1 MVLTRKETAQA
12 TRKKI
17 INAAFAIVGE
27 ESFVGLTS
35 NKLVN
40 VAGIAKGTLYH
51 HFKSLDDVVS
61 AMMQK
66 SIDDFMQSTPIKQF
80 DSMADYLAAL
90 GDYQI
95 NILVEDKVMMN
106 TFYGFLPKGIHEKKY
121 QLLCQQLLDA
131 ACGQMV
137 PAIKNFYGDNIPLE
151 KIERTIRMIDIFC
164 IGFNFH
170 LKVFEDKQAYKHL
183 WKDFSLL
190 LIHYL
195 ALDK

>member
-12 TRKKI
+12 TRNKI
-17 INAAFAIVGE
+17 ISAAFIIVGE
-27 ESFVGLTS
+27 ESFAGLTS

-40 VAGIAKGTLYH
+40 IAGIAKGTLYH
-51 HFKSLDDVVS
+51 HFKSLDDVVC

-66 SIDDFMQSTPIKQF
+66 IIDEFMQNTPIEQF
-80 DSMADYLAAL
+80 DTMANYLVAL

-106 TFYGFLPKGIHEKKY
+106 VFYGFLPKGINEEKY
-121 QLLCQQLLDA
+121 HLLCQQLLEG
-131 ACGQMV
+131 ACGQLV
-137 PAIKNFYGDNIPLE
+137 PAIESFYGENITKE

-170 LKVFEDKQAYKHL
+170 LKVFNDKQLYKSL
-183 WKDFSLL
+183 WDDFSIL

-195 ALDK
+195 ESE

>member
-12 TRKKI
+12 TRIKI
-17 INAAFAIVGE
+17 ITAAFTIVGE
-27 ESFVGLTS
+27 ESFAGLTS

-66 SIDDFMQSTPIKQF
+66 ITDDFMQSTPIEQF
-80 DSMADYLAAL
+80 DSMAEYLDAL

-95 NILVEDKVMMN
+95 NILVEDKVIMN
-106 TFYGFLPKGIHEKKY
+106 VFYGFLPKSIHEKKY
-121 QLLCQQLLDA
+121 QLICQKLLDG
-131 ACGQMV
+131 ACGQIV
-137 PAIKNFYGDNIPLE
+137 PAIKNFYGDNISPE

-170 LKVFEDKQAYKHL
+170 LKVFEDKQAYKIL
-183 WKDFSLL
+183 WQDFSLL

-195 ALDK
+195 ELE

>member
-35 NKLVN
+35 SKLVN

-90 GDYQI
+90 GDY
-95 NILVEDKVMMN
+95 
-106 TFYGFLPKGIHEKKY
+106 
-121 QLLCQQLLDA
+121 
-131 ACGQMV
+131 
-137 PAIKNFYGDNIPLE
+137 
-151 KIERTIRMIDIFC
+151 
-164 IGFNFH
+164 
-170 LKVFEDKQAYKHL
+170 
-183 WKDFSLL
+183 
-190 LIHYL
+190 
-195 ALDK
+195 

>member
-12 TRKKI
+12 TRNKI

-27 ESFVGLTS
+27 ESFAGLTS

-51 HFKSLDDVVS
+51 HFNSLDDVVC

-66 SIDDFMQSTPIKQF
+66 IIDEFMQNTSIEQF
-80 DSMADYLAAL
+80 DTMADYLAAL

-106 TFYGFLPKGIHEKKY
+106 VFYGFLPKGIHEEKY
-121 QLLCQQLLDA
+121 QLLCQQLLEG
-131 ACGQMV
+131 ACGQLV
-137 PAIKNFYGDNIPLE
+137 PAIENFYGENITTE
-151 KIERTIRMIDIFC
+151 KIERTIRMIDVFC

-170 LKVFEDKQAYKHL
+170 LKVFNDKQTYKNL
-183 WKDFSLL
+183 WQDFSIL

-195 ALDK
+195 QSE